1 MSYTVYITLDISMET
16 VQEYAGLCI
25 LPSSNLHPKIGVAG
39 WGGRVDKKE
48 VVSSAKRNITAN
60 GSRTV
65 RIAAATLPAYEV
77 MYGR

>member
-39 WGGRVDKKE
+39 WGGWRG
-48 VVSSAKRNITAN
+48 N
-60 GSRTV
+60 TV
-65 RIAAATLPAYEV
+65 IAAATLPAYEV